1 MRRVMGSVR
10 AKLLLAVGLLAGVS
24 VTASFVG
31 VSKLEQVN
39 ANMEHMVEVL
49 VQSAQAAAEIQENLL
64 EIQRSE
70 RNAILALSDSE
81 FEQHV
86 EAQRAFRQELGANL
100 ARLEDLASEQG
111 RALIDQFRPA
121 FERYLQISDRAIEA
135 RRRNSDEQAFNL
147 ATGDGAARFR
157 ATIETAKEIIED
169 TERTLRIALQ
179 DTPADGLR
187 AQGASNEAAMNATE
201 AVSLAN
207 RVLAGLL
214 SMQLYEG
221 QIILA
226 DEAGEI
232 HSASRRFDDAAS
244 NVHDSVRQLRAVALN
259 SQGDRI
265 ERLTAN
271 LANTLEVHRLVRS
284 LAEEESNQTAVRL
297 VVGEGQQAYETADEI
312 IERIEQLNVARMQEA
327 EVESRAAFIAARNTL
342 ITVTA
347 VGVIASSVFAW
358 VVISGIIKAVSL
370 LVVRVKEVADGNLAG
385 EPLPVSSHD
394 EIGQLTGA
402 FNEMSAS
409 LRDIVG
415 RVRATSDQVASA
427 STEVSAS
434 SEEMASTVE
443 AQNQQATQVAAA
455 VEQLS
460 ASITEVSQKAS
471 EAAGEAKNSGEH
483 AQQGSSVVEATIA
496 EIRSIAE
503 QVNESA
509 GAIMGLGKQA
519 EAIGQIVA
527 VINDIADQT
536 NLLALN
542 AAIEA
547 ARAGEHG
554 RGFAVVAD
562 EVRKLADRT
571 TAATD
576 EIATSIS
583 SIQTETERA
592 VEMMERSK
600 EQVGRGVSQAEQAGG
615 SLTNIVTSSVTVA
628 GAITTIAAAAEE
640 QAAASGQIS
649 ESVEQVSNASEQ
661 ALRGASQAAEAAT
674 ELSRNAEELRDM
686 VARFKI

>member
-1 MRRVMGSVR
+1 MRFLTGSVR
-10 AKLLLAVGLLAGVS
+10 GKLFLVVGLLAGVAV
-24 VTASFVG
+24 VTSSLGLSRLAGMNERLGYIVDSSAQRLLLANEIQQDFLG
-31 VSKLEQVN
+31 LHRAEKNMILAESEQGMAEHAEDMRRYESRMLDRLDRLEAISTDDGRARIRRFRDNYARFQEVSARVAEATTRNTDTRAFELSSTDGTRYYDAAADLLQNMSDRNAERVENMVAELSRDADEVTRKTLEN
-39 ANMEHMVEVL
+39 VELATRRALLSGTL
-49 VQSAQAAAEIQENLL
+49 VQDMLALHRAEKNMILASSDREMAQFAAQSDALIASIRETEREYRSIATAEGRAELDRFVNNFNNFIQVHQRVRDYANEQSNTLARRWSNNEGREAFEAAAAEMEAIE
-64 EIQRSE
+64 E
-70 RNAILALSDSE
+70 RNLAGMAEDKELSD
-81 FEQHV
+81 
-86 EAQRAFRQELGANL
+86 ANYAA
-100 ARLEDLASEQG
+100 ARLLMISTSIIGIVAG
-111 RALIDQFRPA
+111 VTIAWLIV
-121 FERYLQISDRAIEA
+121 S
-135 RRRNSDEQAFNL
+135 
-147 ATGDGAARFR
+147 
-157 ATIETAKEIIED
+157 
-169 TERTLRIALQ
+169 
-179 DTPADGLR
+179 GL
-187 AQGASNEAAMNATE
+187 
-201 AVSLAN
+201 VK
-207 RVLAGLL
+207 
-214 SMQLYEG
+214 
-221 QIILA
+221 
-226 DEAGEI
+226 
-232 HSASRRFDDAAS
+232 
-244 NVHDSVRQLRAVALN
+244 AVAL
-259 SQGDRI
+259 
-265 ERLTAN
+265 L
-271 LANTLEVHRLVRS
+271 
-284 LAEEESNQTAVRL
+284 
-297 VVGEGQQAYETADEI
+297 
-312 IERIEQLNVARMQEA
+312 VAR
-327 EVESRAAFIAARNTL
+327 
-342 ITVTA
+342 
-347 VGVIASSVFAW
+347 
-358 VVISGIIKAVSL
+358 
-370 LVVRVKEVADGNLAG
+370 VKDVADGNLSG
-385 EPLPVSSHD
+385 EPLPVKSQD
-394 EIGQLTGA
+394 ELGQLTGA

-427 STEVSAS
+427 ATEVSAS

-455 VEQLS
+455 VEELS
-460 ASITEVSQKAS
+460 ASITEVSQKAG
-471 EAAGEAKNSGEH
+471 EAAGEAKGSGEH
-483 AQQGSSVVEATIA
+483 AEQGRTVVEATIA

-592 VEMMERSK
+592 VDMMERSK
-600 EQVGRGVSQAEQAGG
+600 EQVGRGVEQAEQAGG
-615 SLTNIVTSSVTVA
+615 SLTNIVNSSVTVS
-628 GAITTIAAAAEE
+628 GAITTIAAAAEQ

-686 VARFKI
+686 VARFQI

>member
-1 MRRVMGSVR
+1 MRFLTGSVR
-10 AKLLLAVGLLAGVS
+10 GKLFLVVGLLAGVAVVTSSLGLSRLAGMNERLGDIVDVSAQRLLLANEIQQDFIAIHRTEKNMILAESEEGIAQNAEAMRNYERRMLERLDRLEAIASDDGRARIRRFRDNYARFQEVSARVAEATIRNTDARAFQLS
-24 VTASFVG
+24 VTDGGRYYAAASDLLQGMSDRNADRVENM
-31 VSKLEQVN
+31 VAELSRDADEVTRKSLENIELATQRTLLS
-39 ANMEHMVEVL
+39 AGL
-49 VQSAQAAAEIQENLL
+49 VQDLLRLHRAEKNMILSSSEQEMAAFAVESDALIARIRENEREYRAISTAEGRAELDRFVNYFNNFVQVHQRVREYATEQSNTLARRWSNNEGREAFLAAAAEME
-64 EIQRSE
+64 
-70 RNAILALSDSE
+70 AIEEQSLAGMAEDKELSD
-81 FEQHV
+81 
-86 EAQRAFRQELGANL
+86 ANY
-100 ARLEDLASEQG
+100 A
-111 RALIDQFRPA
+111 
-121 FERYLQISDRAIEA
+121 
-135 RRRNSDEQAFNL
+135 
-147 ATGDGAARFR
+147 AARMLMIS
-157 ATIETAKEIIED
+157 TSLIGITAGI
-169 TERTLRIALQ
+169 
-179 DTPADGLR
+179 
-187 AQGASNEAAMNATE
+187 
-201 AVSLAN
+201 
-207 RVLAGLL
+207 
-214 SMQLYEG
+214 
-221 QIILA
+221 
-226 DEAGEI
+226 
-232 HSASRRFDDAAS
+232 
-244 NVHDSVRQLRAVALN
+244 
-259 SQGDRI
+259 
-265 ERLTAN
+265 
-271 LANTLEVHRLVRS
+271 
-284 LAEEESNQTAVRL
+284 
-297 VVGEGQQAYETADEI
+297 
-312 IERIEQLNVARMQEA
+312 
-327 EVESRAAFIAARNTL
+327 FIAWL
-342 ITVTA
+342 IV
-347 VGVIASSVFAW
+347 SSL
-358 VVISGIIKAVSL
+358 IKAVSL

-385 EPLPVSSHD
+385 EPLPVKSQD

-455 VEQLS
+455 VEELS

-471 EAAGEAKNSGEH
+471 EAAGEAKNSGDH
-483 AQQGSSVVEATIA
+483 AEQGRTVVEATVA

-600 EQVGRGVSQAEQAGG
+600 EQVGRGVNQAEQAGG
-615 SLTNIVTSSVTVA
+615 SLTNIVSSSVTVA
-628 GAITTIAAAAEE
+628 GAITTIAAAAEQ

-686 VARFKI
+686 VARFQI